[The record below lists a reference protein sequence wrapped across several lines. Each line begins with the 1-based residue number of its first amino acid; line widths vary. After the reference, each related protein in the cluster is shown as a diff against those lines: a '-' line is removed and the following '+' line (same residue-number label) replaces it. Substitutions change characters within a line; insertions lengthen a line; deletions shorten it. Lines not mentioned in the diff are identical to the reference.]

1 MPCPHVREIPPPRA
15 VDGGGEMTEDRR
27 STGSP
32 TASPRPPARAPCGR
46 ALRAAGARIPRDRTA
61 QVSSALSLT
70 DRFHGCRCPRGPPRD
85 PVNETAGSATGA
97 RGTGDPCG
105 RLAMRD
111 GFVKCRRN
119 RTRDRKIGQ
128 HRTHIGRKS
137 DRGPTGAN
145 PLKWRICAAS
155 RRMARAGQLGEGREC
170 DRVAHLTALNEINEL
185 AADPCLRV
193 VFRDWGLAEKATV
206 LTQSSAA
213 RQRRFVRPGAPN
225 EGSSSKCKTKA
236 SIKYFKSLRR
246 GASRSDAPLAMKD
259 VPLAMEIAPPLVLF
273 RAMGDVWQV
282 DRKSSAGR
290 HALLEA
296 GAAPERSRASPRER
310 PRQVGPIANR
320 KAIAYGARRSR
331 GRAQA
336 PRSTQRRRA

>member
-1 MPCPHVREIPPPRA
+1 VRLRERRRGSPELRRQPLGTQAESIESLEAAPEQVPRRMPDHPARNPKMPCPHVREIPPPRA

-155 RRMARAGQLGEGREC
+155 RRMARAGQRGEGREC
-170 DRVAHLTALNEINEL
+170 DGVAHLTVLNEINEL

-213 RQRRFVRPGAPN
+213 RQRADSCVPGRRMRAP
-225 EGSSSKCKTKA
+225 
-236 SIKYFKSLRR
+236 
-246 GASRSDAPLAMKD
+246 
-259 VPLAMEIAPPLVLF
+259 
-273 RAMGDVWQV
+273 Q
-282 DRKSSAGR
+282 
-290 HALLEA
+290 
-296 GAAPERSRASPRER
+296 
-310 PRQVGPIANR
+310 AN
-320 KAIAYGARRSR
+320 ARRR
-331 GRAQA
+331 LV
-336 PRSTQRRRA
+336 